1 MAPAYIPKQAK
12 IPPEGSISLQ
22 VFPQEVYDLIEVVI
36 LNLAAGGKSAEGETQ
51 SSEVILNFL
60 SVLFTNTI
68 TSEEKK
74 NILQNEYHI
83 KMTEEFKGDVNNMCN
98 LSQLVWNEGRESG
111 FSEGH
116 ESGVIEGQE
125 RGRVE
130 AYLNAICRMQESL
143 MLTAEQAMDI
153 LGISREERAVY
164 LNS

>member
-111 FSEGH
+111 FSEGQDIATMNFVKQMILSS
-116 ESGVIEGQE
+116 EP
-125 RGRVE
+125 
-130 AYLNAICRMQESL
+130 
-143 MLTAEQAMDI
+143 AEK
-153 LGISREERAVY
+153 ISRYTGLSLERLETLAHDIGMA
-164 LNS
+164 LPAS